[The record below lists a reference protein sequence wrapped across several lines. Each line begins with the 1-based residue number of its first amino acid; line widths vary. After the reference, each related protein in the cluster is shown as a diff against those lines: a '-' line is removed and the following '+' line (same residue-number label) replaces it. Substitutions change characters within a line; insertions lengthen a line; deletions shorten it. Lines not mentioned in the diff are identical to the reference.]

1 MKESIYTLALWTFE
15 NSDSICQKCLL
26 HRSGD
31 IELIRKILDIINS
44 IFKSQK
50 VSLIHQDKISQTFL
64 TTIGLKEGDVLLFN
78 IYINDLTRRLLKISW
93 SPDTVNDIP
102 YLDDTKINN
111 LLFAD
116 DLVIFPLPKEELQK
130 WISILEQYSDEWGL
144 ELYLNKT
151 KIMAFNKQGA
161 TISKFKFYL
170 QGQEIEIMKQYTYLG
185 FTFKPSG

>member
-1 MKESIYTLALWTFE
+1 MIDLPMWLLE
-15 NSDSICQKCLL
+15 NS
-26 HRSGD
+26 R
-31 IELIRKILDIINS
+31 
-44 IFKSQK
+44 
-50 VSLIHQDKISQTFL
+50 
-64 TTIGLKEGDVLLFN
+64 
-78 IYINDLTRRLLKISW
+78 
-93 SPDTVNDIP
+93 SPDAINDIP

-130 WISILEQYSDEWGL
+130 WISILEQYSHEWGI

-170 QGQEIEIMKQYTYLG
+170 QVQEIEIIKQYTYLG